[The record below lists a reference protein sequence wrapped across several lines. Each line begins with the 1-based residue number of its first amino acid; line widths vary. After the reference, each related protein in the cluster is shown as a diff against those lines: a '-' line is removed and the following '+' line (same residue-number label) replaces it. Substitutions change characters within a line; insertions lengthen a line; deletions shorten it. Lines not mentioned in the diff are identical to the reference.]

1 MVGIY
6 KYACGLQFTGIVAE
20 TEEDAKAYL
29 RNKYGYTTKV
39 MIGRDDKFNPIFAD
53 KFIPHY
59 NEEAFEIKE
68 VTFIKM
74 NKEQ

>member
-20 TEEDAKAYL
+20 TEEDAKKYL
-29 RNKYGYTTKV
+29 GNKYGRV
-39 MIGRDDKFNPIFAD
+39 QEVQVGRDDKFNPIYAK
-53 KFIPHY
+53 KFVPYY

-68 VTFIKM
+68 ITLIKM
-74 NKEQ
+74 D